1 MKAHFTIAC
10 LVLLLGS
17 CGIPRDPDG
26 TFSEARKNGLVVGVV
41 HNPPFCIAGDEGFS
55 GVEVELIEEFAR
67 AHDLNAEYVEGCES
81 DLVEELKSG
90 DIHVLAGG
98 FEKSTLWLEKAGAT
112 APYDGTHV
120 LLVAKGE
127 NRLVYELESVVHKNR
142 RP

>member
-1 MKAHFTIAC
+1 MNTKLTIAC
-10 LVLLLGS
+10 LALLLGS
-17 CGIPRDPDG
+17 CGIPRDPERS
-26 TFSEARKNGLVVGVV
+26 FSKAQSEGLVVGVV
-41 HNPPFCIAGDEGFS
+41 HNPPFCIADEGEFS
-55 GVEVELIEEFAR
+55 GVEVELVEEFAR
-67 AHDLNAEYVEGCES
+67 THGLSANYVEGCES

-98 FEKSTLWLEKAGAT
+98 FEKSTVWLEKAGAT
-112 APYDGTHV
+112 APYDGEHV